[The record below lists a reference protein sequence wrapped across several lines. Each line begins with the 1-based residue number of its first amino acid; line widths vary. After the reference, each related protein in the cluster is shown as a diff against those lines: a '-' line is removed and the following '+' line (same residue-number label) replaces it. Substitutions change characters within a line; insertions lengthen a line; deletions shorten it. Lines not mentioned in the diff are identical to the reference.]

1 MTLDERIIKVPDP
14 RLRERWPEA
23 ALDISQHTLEQMFEW
38 SADHA
43 NYGWGSLAGLSSV
56 QVTEPG
62 RAITW
67 LYRRHADGDGRRWNG
82 CIDPVI
88 IKRSYELRTQ
98 SEGCYSIHDVWVH
111 VQRPRDITIE
121 GIDIDGNRRLF
132 ELTGETAG
140 FAQHE
145 LDHLDGILITDYDV
159 PRR

>member
-14 RLRERWPEA
+14 RLRERWPEV
-23 ALDISQHTLEQMFEW
+23 SFETSRTTLERMFEW

-62 RAITW
+62 RVITW
-67 LYRRHADGDGRRWNG
+67 LERGRGRPWGG

-88 IKRSYELRTQ
+88 LKRSYELRTQ
-98 SEGCYSIHDVWVH
+98 AEGCYSIHDVWVH